1 MLVRGAK
8 SSMSVKIEDVY
19 RQIKE
24 IAKQNQVEKILLFG
38 SRARGDNTEKS
49 DIDLAVYGC
58 NDFARLSDQLN
69 EELWSLLELDII
81 DMDSEY
87 LSQDLIDQINRD
99 GVVIYEKV

>member
-1 MLVRGAK
+1 M
-8 SSMSVKIEDVY
+8 KIEDVY

-24 IAKQNQVEKILLFG
+24 IARQNKVEKVLLFG
-38 SRARGDNTEKS
+38 SRARGDNTDKS

-58 NDFARLSDQLN
+58 NNFPQLCDQLN

-87 LSQDLIDQINRD
+87 LSQDLIDQIHRD
-99 GVVIYEKV
+99 GVVIYEKI